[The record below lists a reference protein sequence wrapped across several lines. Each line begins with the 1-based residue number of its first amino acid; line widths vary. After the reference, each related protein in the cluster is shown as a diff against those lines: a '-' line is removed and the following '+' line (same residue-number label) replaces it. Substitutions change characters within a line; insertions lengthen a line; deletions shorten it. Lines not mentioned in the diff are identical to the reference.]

1 MSAVPEQVSASPES
15 APEPAAHLGG
25 DPVAALEAAAW
36 ALAAFTGTLR
46 DALDA
51 PLMDVLAA
59 DPQRTAVLESA
70 GLVRRDGTGFTVHPS
85 LTPAD
90 APTARSAVEAR
101 LSGLRQAVSAAAEP
115 GGSAGSAGSA
125 GVAGSAGSSG
135 PAGAAGPARGGW
147 SAQPDE
153 VLLNQGRA
161 SAATG
166 RALADK
172 VVPRLAG
179 LGERLAM
186 PGARML
192 DVGTGVAALAVVLA
206 ERFPQA
212 RVDGIDVLGRVLRL
226 ARAELATAPAAVADR
241 ITLRQQD
248 VAGLAERDAYELVWL
263 PAPFVSEPALEPA
276 LPRLAAALVPGGW
289 LVAGT
294 NPAAEEPLRR
304 SVGRWVAVRNGGNS
318 YDTAAMA
325 AALEAVGL
333 GETRTFPTVPG
344 GPVLVAAR
352 RLAV

>member
-1 MSAVPEQVSASPES
+1 MSAVPEQVSASPEP
-15 APEPAAHLGG
+15 APEQVPHLGG

-46 DALDA
+46 DALDT

-70 GLVRRDGTGFTVHPS
+70 GLVRRDGTGFAVHPS

-90 APTARSAVEAR
+90 APTARSAVQAR
-101 LSGLRQAVSAAAEP
+101 LSGLRQAVSAAAE
-115 GGSAGSAGSA
+115 SAGSAH
-125 GVAGSAGSSG
+125 
-135 PAGAAGPARGGW
+135 GGW

-179 LGERLAM
+179 LGERLAA
-186 PGARML
+186 PGARLL
-192 DVGTGVAALAVVLA
+192 DVGTGVAALAAVLA

-241 ITLRQQD
+241 ITLREQD
-248 VAGLAERDAYELVWL
+248 VAELAEQDAYELVWL
-263 PAPFVSEPALEPA
+263 PAPFVSEPALEAA

-294 NPAAEEPLRR
+294 NPASEDPLRR

-318 YDTAAMA
+318 YDTTAMA
-325 AALEAVGL
+325 TALEAVGL

-352 RLAV
+352 RPAMV